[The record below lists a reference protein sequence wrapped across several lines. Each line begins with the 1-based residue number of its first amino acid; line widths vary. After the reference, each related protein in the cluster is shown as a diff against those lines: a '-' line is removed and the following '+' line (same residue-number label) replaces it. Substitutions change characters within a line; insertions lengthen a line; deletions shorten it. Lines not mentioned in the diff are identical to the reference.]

1 MIRTMDIRYDTFF
14 QLYQVMN
21 YRRTAELLNLTQPAV
36 TKQIQSLEKELGRK
50 LFVYDH
56 HRLSKT
62 PYADIL
68 ADYVTSLRYN
78 YSQMRNEMKQEQSG
92 LLRLGATKTIGD
104 FVILPALQ
112 SYLKKSGCNFALEVD
127 NTEALLS
134 RLEQGTLDFAIVEG
148 IFDKGKYETRLLSKE
163 KFIGI
168 CSERHPLANRI
179 VALSDLFTET
189 IIVREEGS
197 GTRAIFEQELNRNG
211 YSLRTF
217 SRCLEIGSFYLIN
230 QLIADNAGISFVY
243 EPVMLHEPG
252 VASFQ
257 VRNFEITHE
266 FNIVS
271 LKHAMLPDNAR
282 KFLAEL

>member
-1 MIRTMDIRYDTFF
+1 M
-14 QLYQVMN
+14 
-21 YRRTAELLNLTQPAV
+21 
-36 TKQIQSLEKELGRK
+36 
-50 LFVYDH
+50 
-56 HRLSKT
+56 
-62 PYADIL
+62 
-68 ADYVTSLRYN
+68 
-78 YSQMRNEMKQEQSG
+78 
-92 LLRLGATKTIGD
+92 
-104 FVILPALQ
+104 
-112 SYLKKSGCNFALEVD
+112 
-127 NTEALLS
+127 
-134 RLEQGTLDFAIVEG
+134 EG

-230 QLIADNAGISFVY
+230 QLIADNAGISFCLRTGDAARTGRCVISG
-243 EPVMLHEPG
+243 EKL
-252 VASFQ
+252 
-257 VRNFEITHE
+257 EITHE